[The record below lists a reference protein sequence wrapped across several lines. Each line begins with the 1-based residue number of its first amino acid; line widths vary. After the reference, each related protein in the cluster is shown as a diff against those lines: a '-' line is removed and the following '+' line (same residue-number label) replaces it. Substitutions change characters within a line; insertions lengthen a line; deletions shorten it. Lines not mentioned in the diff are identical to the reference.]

1 MDTTSLAMTFPFI
14 TSSLTQSEGIL
25 YGINQSDS
33 SLVIFDRFSLEN
45 ANMVVLGKSGG
56 GKSFMIKLE
65 VMRQLMVGTEVIILD
80 PENEYRNVCE
90 KFAGEYVEYALSS
103 PVRLNPFDL
112 PVKEEGEDALA
123 TNVMSLHTLMKVIMG
138 DLTAEEDAILDK
150 ALILT
155 YQKKGITQDPITQT
169 KEPPLLEDLY
179 KVLIGM
185 EQEVAKS
192 MSFKFEKFIKG
203 SASGIFNSQSNFN
216 FKNKLTVFGIRD
228 LEENLRPVAMYITL
242 NYIWNKIRHEKKKR
256 LLIID
261 ESWYL
266 IKQKDSAEYIYNF
279 AKRARKYGL
288 GLTTITQDVE
298 DFLATNE
305 GKAIL
310 TNSSLQIILKQ
321 SPVAVEKLAD
331 IFFLTSGE
339 KHFLLSSGIGEG
351 LFFAGPNHVAIKV
364 LAAAHE
370 KEIIDG

>member
-1 MDTTSLAMTFPFI
+1 
-14 TSSLTQSEGIL
+14 
-25 YGINQSDS
+25 
-33 SLVIFDRFSLEN
+33 
-45 ANMVVLGKSGG
+45 
-56 GKSFMIKLE
+56 
-65 VMRQLMVGTEVIILD
+65 
-80 PENEYRNVCE
+80 
-90 KFAGEYVEYALSS
+90 
-103 PVRLNPFDL
+103 
-112 PVKEEGEDALA
+112 
-123 TNVMSLHTLMKVIMG
+123 
-138 DLTAEEDAILDK
+138 
-150 ALILT
+150 
-155 YQKKGITQDPITQT
+155 
-169 KEPPLLEDLY
+169 
-179 KVLIGM
+179 
-185 EQEVAKS
+185 

-203 SASGIFNSQSNFN
+203 SASGIFNSQSNFS
-216 FKNKLTVFGIRD
+216 FKNKLTVFGVRD
-228 LEENLRPVAMYITL
+228 LEENLRPVAMYIVME
-242 NYIWNKIRHEKKKR
+242 YIWNQVRHQKKRR

-266 IKQKDSAEYIYNF
+266 IKQKDTASYIFNF

-351 LFFAGPNHVAIKV
+351 LFFAGPNHVAMKV

-370 KEIIDG
+370 KEIIDQ